1 MDISEKEIKSELDLL
16 DDLIQNYYKQL
27 EKNGDEKVKL
37 GDFLKMIELRRKLSP
52 ENSEQKK
59 FWKMLNKIRK
69 DNLQNKEETNHVQ
82 KTEKNDE
89 Q

>member
-1 MDISEKEIKSELDLL
+1 MNESEKEIQSELDLL
-16 DDLIQNYYKQL
+16 DNLIKNYYKQL

-59 FWKMLNKIRK
+59 FWKMINKIRH
-69 DNLQNKEETNHVQ
+69 DNLKSEAKNNETKLQDKN
-82 KTEKNDE
+82 EK
-89 Q
+89 